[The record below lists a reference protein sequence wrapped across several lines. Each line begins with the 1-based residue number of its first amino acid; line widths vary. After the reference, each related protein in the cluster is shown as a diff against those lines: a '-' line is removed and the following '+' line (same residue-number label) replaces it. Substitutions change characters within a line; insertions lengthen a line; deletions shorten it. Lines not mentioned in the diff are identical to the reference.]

1 MARNIF
7 IIILVG
13 LFAFNSFANQ
23 TDSLTVKDSVKSAVI
38 KDSTKTAAVTDAAV
52 ISIPSAEYKEAEPE
66 TAVEFVPKWYDM
78 FKNLPTNWSRYY
90 KQTFTKEMVPAI
102 IGMTVLTGALVITD
116 EESWK
121 MTRRWYDGSNTVR
134 KASDIFVFMGDGIF
148 QFGLSAA
155 FAAYGFAASDSKALR
170 TASQITEVIL
180 SAGAVIQVLK
190 HTTGRESPIVR
201 EYEGGRWSFFPN
213 QIEYHKH
220 VPHYDAFPSGHICTA
235 TATLVVI
242 MENYP
247 DVTWLKPV
255 GYTLLGC
262 ISTALITTSIHW
274 WSDIPLGIGIG
285 WAFGKIAANPL
296 GMSLS
301 KDENN
306 KPKASLKILPTYSS
320 VNGPGVSFNLSF

>member
-1 MARNIF
+1 MLRK
-7 IIILVG
+7 ILY
-13 LFAFNSFANQ
+13 LLLISFCLTESFAQ
-23 TDSLTVKDSVKSAVI
+23 ADSTVVKDTLKTTTSSDSVMVSA
-38 KDSTKTAAVTDAAV
+38 
-52 ISIPSAEYKEAEPE
+52 PSAEYREPE
-66 TAVEFVPKWYDM
+66 PALSREFVPKWYDM
-78 FKNLPTNWSRYY
+78 FYNLPSNWVKYCN
-90 KQTFTKEMVPAI
+90 QTFTKEMVPAI
-102 IGMTVLTGALVITD
+102 IGMTVLTGAMIITD

-121 MTRRWYDGSNTVR
+121 MSRRWYDGSNTVR
-134 KASDIFVFMGDGIF
+134 KASDIFVFMGDGVF

-155 FAAYGFAASDSKALR
+155 FAAYGFTTNDSKALR

-190 HTTGRESPIVR
+190 HVTGRESPIVR
-201 EYEGGRWSFFPN
+201 TVEGGKWDFFPN

-247 DVTWLKPV
+247 DAAWLKPV

-285 WAFGKIAANPL
+285 WVFGKIAANPL
-296 GMSLS
+296 SMHLS
-301 KDENN
+301 KDENE
-306 KPKASLKILPTYSS
+306 KPKTSLKILPTYS
-320 VNGPGVSFNLSF
+320 VNGPGLSFNLSF

>member
-1 MARNIF
+1 MLRNILF
-7 IIILVG
+7 LIILCFLVSD
-13 LFAFNSFANQ
+13 SFANQ
-23 TDSLTVKDSVKSAVI
+23 ADSLSTTDSLKVIVKPDSAKTISAI
-38 KDSTKTAAVTDAAV
+38 DSST
-52 ISIPSAEYKEAEPE
+52 IQIPSAEYNEAEPSVRGE
-66 TAVEFVPKWYDM
+66 YVPKWYNM
-78 FKNLPTNWSRYY
+78 FTNLPSNWARYY
-90 KQTFTKEMVPAI
+90 KETFTKEMVPAI
-102 IGMTVLTGALVITD
+102 IGMTVLTGALIITD

-121 MTRRWYDGSNTVR
+121 MSRRWYDGSNTVR

-155 FAAYGFAASDSKALR
+155 FAAYGFAAGDSKALR

-247 DVTWLKPV
+247 DVKWLKPV

-296 GMSLS
+296 SMSLS
-301 KDENN
+301 KDEND
-306 KPKASLKILPTYSS
+306 KPKTSLKILPTYSS